1 MSESF
6 REGMQVGNAFMQV
19 GANVRGTMDK
29 NKVVADKKL
38 YDQQVNSN
46 FKQLV
51 QGREPD
57 PATVKDPKALSEAR
71 GYADKQI
78 KFNEERDKRIMMKTT
93 QDVDSLV
100 KAAGLKL
107 QVGDKQGAMRAMLP
121 VYDAVPDGVNV
132 KKDENGN
139 CLIKDGKFWTVDAHG
154 EEEEHPF
161 EFEYIYA
168 VAKQNM
174 LNEDGGLDPA
184 KMQNTLLY
192 ALHST
197 KTANKELRKHAVKY
211 TSKDGDDAYVFKQM
225 DRVTGQPVT
234 VRVDQTENEIPAEQ
248 WIEGGYTTKGERVAT
263 ETASV
268 KLKGDKLGNEKKRQD
283 LLEEKYKVALDYF
296 KQKEDTVYNADGTLN
311 EEDTDTNSVQRALS
325 ALEHPEDKEAYGQ
338 ALSVVKYRE
347 EIIGKAPEEKPNPVE
362 MDAATVKAINGLT
375 DARKKAFL
383 ETLSPEDRKKYDGLN
398 AKETPGGGETPKK
411 ETDRKDMESVSD
423 TERAKRTKAAKKA
436 NPLSKRQKD
445 LLSYFC
451 EKRATENKDLPREEV
466 FKLGYA
472 DYLES
477 QKKQE
482 AQKGKLTKNAKA
494 AVATIAKGAK
504 AVRSVTAGLRDKMPK
519 ANLTGTK
526 KTDWSDFL

>member
-1 MSESF
+1 MSY
-6 REGMQVGNAFMQV
+6 REGMQIGNAMQSL
-19 GANVRGTMDK
+19 AGTMVKVRQLGDSRTRMGWESEDRAENERVTTLAGKLGENPEYNAKENGYSDNDLFKARVVDTKIRSDK
-29 NKVVADKKL
+29 YNLSAQGRQEKGALRQKEIQTRDDLIEKANALFAAGDNQGAQQAYIKVAQTSAWKGYNFEDMGDGNIKLTPTEEGGEERIIPMPEIAELQKMATALTADNQAWLKEREGGAARAKEKNSISLVNADFMYNKAGSMSPWRTAVVVDPFTGVSTRVYMDPL
-38 YDQQVNSN
+38 DPQ
-46 FKQLV
+46 KQLTPS
-51 QGREPD
+51 QEEINQFD
-57 PATVKDPKALSEAR
+57 YSPAQRKEADTRNKTEGKDKLKRLDDLTSDAIKEYNGLLKAYMKEGGS
-71 GYADKQI
+71 ADGLQQADTT
-78 KFNEERDKRIMMKTT
+78 KFIEQYGA
-93 QDVDSLV
+93 QD
-100 KAAGLKL
+100 
-107 QVGDKQGAMRAMLP
+107 
-121 VYDAVPDGVNV
+121 
-132 KKDENGN
+132 
-139 CLIKDGKFWTVDAHG
+139 
-154 EEEEHPF
+154 
-161 EFEYIYA
+161 EY
-168 VAKQNM
+168 VAKH
-174 LNEDGGLDPA
+174 LA
-184 KMQNTLLY
+184 KF
-192 ALHST
+192 
-197 KTANKELRKHAVKY
+197 
-211 TSKDGDDAYVFKQM
+211 G
-225 DRVTGQPVT
+225 
-234 VRVDQTENEIPAEQ
+234 I
-248 WIEGGYTTKGERVAT
+248 
-263 ETASV
+263 
-268 KLKGDKLGNEKKRQD
+268 
-283 LLEEKYKVALDYF
+283 
-296 KQKEDTVYNADGTLN
+296 
-311 EEDTDTNSVQRALS
+311 
-325 ALEHPEDKEAYGQ
+325 
-338 ALSVVKYRE
+338 
-347 EIIGKAPEEKPNPVE
+347 KAKAKPEEKPNLVE

-494 AVATIAKGAK
+494 AVATIAKGAE